1 LCFGVSPV
9 EAVRHGG
16 AISIRE
22 SGDESARGVLAGTG
36 CELQANTGASMGD
49 QR

>member
-1 LCFGVSPV
+1 LRFGVQPI
-9 EAVRHGG
+9 EAARHCG

-36 CELQANTGASMGD
+36 CELKANTGASMGD